1 MSKVYVLVD
10 NPRSQLNLLPA
21 EKYGKLVTC
30 FDHGISPTHLQR
42 IYPEL
47 RDKLAGIEKA
57 DYLIPTGP
65 PALIA
70 LAGHIWL
77 NKLGVI
83 NLLTWDRE
91 MQAYYNVR
99 ALA

>member
-1 MSKVYVLVD
+1 MSKVYILVD
-10 NPRSQLNLLPA
+10 SPRSNINFLPA
-21 EKYGKLVTC
+21 EQYGELRIL
-30 FDHGISPTHLQR
+30 FDNNVSPTHLQR

-47 RDKLAGIEKA
+47 REMLSRIEKD

-77 NKLGVI
+77 DKLGVI

-91 MQAYYNVR
+91 TQRYYNVR
-99 ALA
+99 ALR